1 MRLKKTLAIALACML
16 LPTVASGVS
25 AATQPKSDIKV
36 VYNAKS
42 IVFPDQ
48 KPVIKNSRTLVP
60 IRPIAEGLGF
70 KVDWNSKTQTVGI
83 VKASSTVNL
92 VINQKSAKRNGQTI
106 NLDTPAQIINGRTMV
121 PVRFIAEALSYQ
133 VNWNASEQKVLISDQ
148 KPDQKLY
155 ASLGNVSVTTA
166 EVEKFYSVYR
176 FILVGNKTIVEPFG
190 SAFQTKV
197 AHAVLYGKH
206 LMALHG
212 SKFSVPA
219 RDLDRLFAQAKF
231 AATERN
237 NKSQDAMNKEMAAM
251 GITDQDIRDFLEYDL
266 YTTAYVKSTVT
277 EQELKTYYSQHPELY
292 SMASVRHILVKTE
305 AEAKQVI
312 ARLAKGEKFAD
323 LAKELSTDPGSKNN
337 GGLYENALVSN
348 WVKPFRN
355 AAVEQPI
362 GKVGNPVKTEFGYH
376 VILVEKR
383 ELAPFQTVQDDVLK
397 EVVSDKTRVLRAEA
411 LKNKK

>member
-1 MRLKKTLAIALACML
+1 MRLKKTLAIALAFML

-25 AATQPKSDIKV
+25 AATQPKSDIQV

-70 KVDWNSKTQTVGI
+70 KVDWDSKTQTVGI
-83 VKASSTVNL
+83 AKASSTVNL
-92 VINQKSAKRNGQTI
+92 VINQKTAKRNGQAIT
-106 NLDTPAQIINGRTMV
+106 LDTPAQIINGRTMV

-155 ASLGNVSVTTA
+155 ASLENVALTNA
-166 EVEKFYSVYR
+166 EADKQYNVYR
-176 FILVGNKTIVEPFG
+176 FIFTGNKELPGVFTT
-190 SAFQTKV
+190 ALRTKT
-197 AHAVLYGKH
+197 ANEALYGKY
-206 LMALHG
+206 LMAVHG
-212 SKFSVPA
+212 SKFSVQKEK
-219 RDLDRLFAQAKF
+219 LDNLVAQAKN
-231 AATERN
+231 AALDR
-237 NKSQDAMNKEMAAM
+237 NKSQDAMNKEMVAL
-251 GITDQDIRDFLEYDL
+251 GITDQDIRDFFTYDL
-266 YTTAYVKSTVT
+266 YTASYVQSTLT
-277 EQELKTYYSQHPELY
+277 EQELLAYYNQHPELY
-292 SMASVRHILVKTE
+292 TVASVRHILVATE

-312 ARLAKGEKFAD
+312 DRLAKGEKFAD
-323 LAKELSTDPGSKNN
+323 LAKALSTDPGSKNN

-348 WVKPFRN
+348 WVGPFRD
-355 AAVEQPI
+355 AAVKQPI
-362 GKVGNPVKTEFGYH
+362 GKVGKPVKTQFGYH

-383 ELAPFQTVQDDVLK
+383 SVAPFQTVKADVIK
-397 EVVSDKTRVLRAEA
+397 EVVNDKTKVLRAEA